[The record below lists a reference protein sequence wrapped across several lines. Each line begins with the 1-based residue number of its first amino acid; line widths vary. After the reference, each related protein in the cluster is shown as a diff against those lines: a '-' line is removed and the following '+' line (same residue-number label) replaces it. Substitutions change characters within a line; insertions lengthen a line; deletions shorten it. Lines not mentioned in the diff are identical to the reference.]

1 MHQIEPGLGES
12 EGFYSLV
19 VMVFNFGGLV
29 GALSAGFL
37 IKFLP
42 YWHLLLSGLILHTF
56 GYILYAVS
64 TQGWLV
70 VVSKLFSGVFIGMEM
85 TIALAYF
92 AEKSIIYQAALKEKE
107 RDHEKKPTP
116 ELRGKLFAL
125 NNVAVNIGYL
135 LGPG

>member
-1 MHQIEPGLGES
+1 M
-12 EGFYSLV
+12 
-19 VMVFNFGGLV
+19 FNFGGLV

-85 TIALAYF
+85 TIALAYL

-107 RDHEKKPTP
+107 RDHEKNSP

-125 NNVAVNIGYL
+125 DHVAVNIGYL